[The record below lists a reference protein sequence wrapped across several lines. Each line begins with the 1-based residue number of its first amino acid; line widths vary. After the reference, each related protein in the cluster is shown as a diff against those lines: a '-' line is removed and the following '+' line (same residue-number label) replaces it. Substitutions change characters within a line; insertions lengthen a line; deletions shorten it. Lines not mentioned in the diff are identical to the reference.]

1 MKNQNRLWIYP
12 LFIMCALLIATSS
25 CTKSSS
31 TTPTTT
37 TNTNTITDVD
47 GNLYHYVV
55 IGTQTWLVENLKT
68 THFNDGTPIPNVTNA
83 ADRHTLKTP
92 AYFWY
97 NNDINNKDT
106 YGALYDWYAVNTGI
120 LAPKGWHVP
129 SNDEWKI
136 LINFLGGAN
145 VAGKHLKEKG
155 ATHWDSTN
163 NSDNSSGFTALPGGC
178 TNLDGFFEY
187 IGMFGNWWS
196 STPYASGAM
205 CQSMSPGSNG
215 VAETTENPKNFGYSV
230 RCVKN

>member
-1 MKNQNRLWIYP
+1 MKNKNRLWIYP

-25 CTKSSS
+25 CKKSSS
-31 TTPTTT
+31 TTPTT
-37 TNTNTITDVD
+37 NTITDVD
-47 GNLYHYVV
+47 SNLYHYVV

-68 THFNDGTPIPNVTNA
+68 THFNDGTPIPNVT
-83 ADRHTLKTP
+83 DTETRKKLKSP

-106 YGALYDWYAVNTGI
+106 YGALYVWYAVNTGI

-129 SNDEWKI
+129 NNDEWTI
-136 LINFLGGAN
+136 LINFLGGTD